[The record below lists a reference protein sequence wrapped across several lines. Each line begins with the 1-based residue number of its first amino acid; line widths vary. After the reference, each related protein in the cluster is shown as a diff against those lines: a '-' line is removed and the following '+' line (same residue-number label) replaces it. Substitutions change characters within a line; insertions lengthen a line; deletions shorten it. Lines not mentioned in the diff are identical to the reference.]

1 MIINGVKCDM
11 GLITCCAFNQLRE
24 FVRTLEP
31 EDHILIKIGDEMS
44 DHDADV
50 VVGAIDALYTE
61 PMRNVALDDEY
72 KKAMIQ
78 LANSNE

>member
-1 MIINGVKCDM
+1 MIINGVKCEM
-11 GLITCCAFNQLRE
+11 GAITRCAFNQLRE
-24 FVRTLEP
+24 LVRTLEP

-44 DHDADV
+44 DHDAHV
-50 VVGAIDALYTE
+50 VIGAIDALYTE
-61 PMRNVALDDEY
+61 PIRNVALDEAY